1 MATSRNKKPSDW
13 TFLEA
18 LSEMVDNPTS
28 RNQPAKRGNHRSRQE
43 APEKKA
49 ISETVDRNPPAK
61 RGNHRSRQGAPEE
74 KAPSRNMSGTERRG
88 GDTSLQEAPAK
99 KSPEPQAMMTMRDID
114 EAPKGDETD
123 HSAEDSFSAA
133 IESSLAKMNTI
144 ADSGRRNIEA
154 TSRMENIAEATK
166 RGFDA
171 DKRFAEAEAENE
183 APDMEASEAESRFSD
198 ASRDQTAEKRFA
210 EAEDENK
217 GALRDADAEKRFAEA
232 EAEIAAPDEATLLK
246 DFETTH
252 GGAFD
257 PNSSKDA
264 TKFQEIKDFRRKNPK
279 ATPAQ
284 IALMVYRN
292 KK

>member
-49 ISETVDRNPPAK
+49 ISETVDRTPPGK
-61 RGNHRSRQGAPEE
+61 RGNHRSRQGAPEK

-88 GDTSLQEAPAK
+88 GATSLQEAPAK
-99 KSPEPQAMMTMRDID
+99 KSPEPQAMMTMRDVA

-144 ADSGRRNIEA
+144 AESGRRNIEA

-171 DKRFAEAEAENE
+171 DKRAAAEKRFAEAEAENE
-183 APDMEASEAESRFSD
+183 TPDMEVSEAESRFSD
-198 ASRDQTAEKRFA
+198 ASRDQT
-210 EAEDENK
+210 
-217 GALRDADAEKRFAEA
+217 AEKRFAEA